1 MIAKNKKMI
10 LSFNYFN
17 LKMDFSNLYVVKH
30 NSKVFE
36 PGTIVRGE
44 YHGWSGNLYEV
55 SDLNDSSKSEVLM
68 YYDIY
73 PFVSIGCKFDY
84 EAQWQEV
91 VNAFVAKNQK
101 N

>member
-1 MIAKNKKMI
+1 MI

-17 LKMDFSNLYVVKH
+17 LKMDYSNLYVVKY

-36 PGTIVRGE
+36 PGTVIRGE
-44 YHGWSGNLYEV
+44 IYSDSGDLYRV
-55 SDLNDSSKSEVLM
+55 SDLNNSAKSEVLM
-68 YYDIY
+68 YYNLY
-73 PFVSIGCKFDY
+73 PFVFCCKFDY
-84 EAQWQEV
+84 NAQWQEI